1 MHRVKLGAGEKLL
14 QYNRIRLLYVNH
26 FALSMLIFEQNQ
38 QHKNAWSSR
47 NIAYLIGEKCD
58 FPRI

>member
-1 MHRVKLGAGEKLL
+1 MHRVKLDAGEKLL
-14 QYNRIRLLYVNH
+14 LYNRIRLLYVNH

-38 QHKNAWSSR
+38 QYKNAWSSR

>member
-1 MHRVKLGAGEKLL
+1 MHRVKLDAGEKLL
-14 QYNRIRLLYVNH
+14 LYNRIKLLYVNH
-26 FALSMLIFEQNQ
+26 FTLSMLIFEQNQ

-47 NIAYLIGEKCD
+47 NIAYLIGKKCD

>member
-14 QYNRIRLLYVNH
+14 LYNRIRLLYVNH
-26 FALSMLIFEQNQ
+26 FALSMLFFEQNQ
-38 QHKNAWSSR
+38 QHKNAWPSR

>member
-14 QYNRIRLLYVNH
+14 LYNRIRLLYVNH

-38 QHKNAWSSR
+38 QHKMHGR
-47 NIAYLIGEKCD
+47 REILHI
-58 FPRI
+58 

>member
-14 QYNRIRLLYVNH
+14 PYNRIRLLYVNH

>member
-14 QYNRIRLLYVNH
+14 LYNRIRLLYVNH
-26 FALSMLIFEQNQ
+26 FALSMLIFEQEQ
-38 QHKNAWSSR
+38 QHKNAWLPR

>member
-14 QYNRIRLLYVNH
+14 LYNRIRLLYVNH

-38 QHKNAWSSR
+38 QHKNAWSLR